1 MIAIGGAQ
9 NIIHIINAL
18 TFVQIR
24 TIDTQHDNIVFD
36 LDFRYD
42 SQMLMTCGDDGKTK
56 IWKMSDGTIALTKS
70 NKH

>member
-1 MIAIGGAQ
+1 MYNFPVEVWEATFSKDQQFIAIGGAQ

-24 TIDTQHDNIVFD
+24 TIDTQHDNIVYD

-42 SQMLMTCGDDGKTK
+42 SQALITCG
-56 IWKMSDGTIALTKS
+56 
-70 NKH
+70 